1 MPNQGSYPTTEV
13 LQAEQEC
20 LLKLARVH
28 ERLEHLESVVRRCE
42 KERLPLFREPLHRS
56 YFKFH
61 VSVRNL
67 RLALR
72 SLTDAMMPIPKPKN
86 AIEVRRIVQSHEET
100 I

>member
-1 MPNQGSYPTTEV
+1 MPTDSGYPTKAV
-13 LQAEQEC
+13 IDAEQEC

-28 ERLEHLESVVRRCE
+28 ERLEHLESVVRKCE
-42 KERLPLFREPLHRS
+42 TQRLPLFREPLHRS

-72 SLTDAMMPIPKPKN
+72 SLTDAMMPIHKPKN
-86 AIEVRRIVQSHEET
+86 ATEVRRIVEEEL
-100 I
+100 

>member
-1 MPNQGSYPTTEV
+1 MPTDSGYPTEAV
-13 LQAEQEC
+13 IDAEQEC

-28 ERLEHLESVVRRCE
+28 ERLEHLESVVRKCE
-42 KERLPLFREPLHRS
+42 TQRLPLFREPLHRS

-72 SLTDAMMPIPKPKN
+72 SLTDAMMPIHKPKN
-86 AIEVRRIVQSHEET
+86 ATELRRIVRSHEE
-100 I
+100 

>member
-13 LQAEQEC
+13 LEAEQEC

-42 KERLPLFREPLHRS
+42 KERLPLFREPLQKS
-56 YFKFH
+56 SFKFH

-72 SLTDAMMPIPKPKN
+72 SLTDAMMPIHKPKN
-86 AIEVRRIVQSHEET
+86 ATELRGIVEEDQ
-100 I
+100 

>member
-13 LQAEQEC
+13 LSAEQEC
-20 LLKLARVH
+20 LLILARLH

-42 KERLPLFREPLHRS
+42 KQRLPLFREPLHRS

-72 SLTDAMMPIPKPKN
+72 SLTDAMMPIHKPKTGT
-86 AIEVRRIVQSHEET
+86 ELRRIVEEDQ
-100 I
+100 

>member
-1 MPNQGSYPTTEV
+1 MPTESGYPTKAV
-13 LQAEQEC
+13 LDAGQEC

-72 SLTDAMMPIPKPKN
+72 SLTDAMMPIHKPRN
-86 AIEVRRIVQSHEET
+86 ATELRRIIEEE